1 MGDARG
7 EEGDLPPPLERDLCP
22 PPLVGVEGGGGAS
35 LEPSGSSSG
44 SVLPGVPSRERVDP
58 PLLGAVDDDVIAVV
72 SLHPLGSVR
81 DLSFTASESS
91 RARRSTFLALT
102 ADCVLEVKLAVLSLP
117 LLSTPPP
124 PLPPPLAIVSLSLAS
139 EVE

>member
-1 MGDARG
+1 M
-7 EEGDLPPPLERDLCP
+7 
-22 PPLVGVEGGGGAS
+22 
-35 LEPSGSSSG
+35 
-44 SVLPGVPSRERVDP
+44 
-58 PLLGAVDDDVIAVV
+58 DDDVIAVV
-72 SLHPLGSVR
+72 SLRPLGSVR

-124 PLPPPLAIVSLSLAS
+124 PLAIVSLSLAS

>member
-22 PPLVGVEGGGGAS
+22 PPLVGVVEDGGGAS
-35 LEPSGSSSG
+35 LEPSGSSG

-58 PLLGAVDDDVIAVV
+58 PLLGAVVDDDVIAVV
-72 SLHPLGSVR
+72 SLRPLGSVR

-124 PLPPPLAIVSLSLAS
+124 PLAIVSLSLAS